1 MQNISEAVIK
11 HEAELLFLNQNLS
24 FEEIAKKINLQF
36 GRKYSA
42 QIIKRWAEIEAWA
55 DNKNKKELSVK
66 KEISVLPAYALI
78 QKDQY
83 EKSLIVQK
91 MILEQLNETM
101 QSGEKLESRL
111 VANFFDSV
119 RTIMKI
125 SGEQIVG
132 NNGNEIT
139 KIIMNF
145 NNFQKERGNDI
156 IDVEQLNAD

>member
-91 MILEQLNETM
+91 MIKNRQQM
-101 QSGEKLESRL
+101 
-111 VANFFDSV
+111 
-119 RTIMKI
+119 
-125 SGEQIVG
+125 
-132 NNGNEIT
+132 
-139 KIIMNF
+139 
-145 NNFQKERGNDI
+145 
-156 IDVEQLNAD
+156 

>member
-1 MQNISEAVIK
+1 M
-11 HEAELLFLNQNLS
+11 
-24 FEEIAKKINLQF
+24 KI
-36 GRKYSA
+36 
-42 QIIKRWAEIEAWA
+42 
-55 DNKNKKELSVK
+55 
-66 KEISVLPAYALI
+66 
-78 QKDQY
+78 
-83 EKSLIVQK
+83 
-91 MILEQLNETM
+91 NETM

-145 NNFQKERGNDI
+145 NNFQKERGGDV